1 MSRQNRNIRTKP
13 RPILPVLILAAFSFS
28 VIQSLV
34 APVLPEI
41 QRELHTTQSTVT
53 WIITAYL
60 LSASIFTPILGRLGD
75 RVGKD
80 KVLFVALIALA
91 VGLAISAIAPNI
103 GIMLVGR
110 VVQGFGGGIFPLAFG
125 IVRDEVPRERVAGT
139 VGILASL
146 LAVGLGLG
154 AVLAGPIV
162 DVLDSRALF
171 WLPMIL
177 VVTAAVASYFVIP
190 PSPTRSPG
198 QFSWAASV
206 LLGAWL
212 ILLLVPLS
220 EASAWGWGSARVLG
234 MFIAAGVLAVAWI
247 VVEAKA
253 TSPLI
258 DMRMMRIPA
267 VWTTNLVSLLFGVA
281 MYGMIGF
288 LPAFLQTPPAAG
300 YGFGASITEA
310 GLLMLPMS
318 VTMFGSGVVTP
329 PLSHRV
335 GAKKVLVV
343 GTVIT
348 LASFVILVLAH
359 TREWEILLAMAILGV
374 GFGAA
379 FATMSNVIVA
389 AVPPHQ
395 TGVAN
400 GMNTNIRSIGGAIG
414 AAVMAS
420 VVSAHALPSGLPA
433 EKGYTYGFTAL
444 GIATAGAALAAF
456 LVPRNHQHADEHE
469 AQPTILEEEAYA
481 EAAVIGVPGL
491 GDE

>member
-1 MSRQNRNIRTKP
+1 
-13 RPILPVLILAAFSFS
+13 
-28 VIQSLV
+28 
-34 APVLPEI
+34 VLPEI
-41 QRELHTTQSTVT
+41 QRDLHTTQSTVI

-60 LSASIFTPILGRLGD
+60 LSASVFTPILGRLGD

-80 KVLFVALIALA
+80 KVLSFVLIALA
-91 VGLAISAIAPNI
+91 VGLAVSAIAPNI
-103 GIMLVGR
+103 GVMLVGR
-110 VVQGFGGGIFPLAFG
+110 VIQGFGGGIFPLAFG
-125 IVRDEVPRERVAGT
+125 IVRDEVPRERVAGA

-162 DVLDSRALF
+162 DILDYRALF
-171 WLPMIL
+171 WLPMVL
-177 VVTAAVASYFVIP
+177 VVMAAVAAFLVIP

-212 ILLLVPLS
+212 VLLLVPLS
-220 EASAWGWGSARVLG
+220 EASKWGWGSARVLG
-234 MFIAAGVLAVAWI
+234 MFVAAVVLAVAWV

-253 TSPLI
+253 ANPLI

-288 LPAFLQTPPAAG
+288 LPAFLQTPSAAG
-300 YGFGASITEA
+300 YGFGASITKA

-318 VTMFGSGVVTP
+318 VTMFLAGVATP
-329 PLSHRV
+329 ALSHRAGARKILV
-335 GAKKVLVV
+335 G
-343 GTVIT
+343 GTIIT

-359 TREWEILLAMAILGV
+359 NRQWEILLAMAILGV

-389 AVPPHQ
+389 AVPR
-395 TGVAN
+395 
-400 GMNTNIRSIGGAIG
+400 IR
-414 AAVMAS
+414 
-420 VVSAHALPSGLPA
+420 PA
-433 EKGYTYGFTAL
+433 WRTA
-444 GIATAGAALAAF
+444 
-456 LVPRNHQHADEHE
+456 
-469 AQPTILEEEAYA
+469 
-481 EAAVIGVPGL
+481 
-491 GDE
+491 